1 MICERVLTQ
10 LSEFLDEAL
19 GSEKTL
25 QVSQH
30 LEKCAN
36 CRKEF
41 DRLVLLRKKLSSLG
55 TIQAPEYLRHLV
67 QLRLNNEKESTLRA
81 RLRDALERRWSIIR
95 STEVMW
101 YLTRALG
108 TVMTSVFFVMIVASM
123 NPIYLGQSADRGPLP
138 SSFRQQLPGSVLKNL
153 GLIPVEAQKRPIS
166 PSEPMING
174 LYLLDFSQQ
183 SVSLD
188 GEDDTFSVVA
198 MVDRSGAAKIQNVL
212 EYPADRALLN
222 RFNSMLA
229 TARCRPAS
237 QNGRAV
243 DSHIV
248 LTFSKVSV
256 YD

>member
-1 MICERVLTQ
+1 MICERVLTR
-10 LSEFLDEAL
+10 LSEFLDEVL
-19 GSEKTL
+19 DSERTL

-30 LEKCAN
+30 LGKCAD
-36 CRKEF
+36 CRREF
-41 DRLVLLRKKLSSLG
+41 ERLVLLRKKLSSLG
-55 TIQAPEYLRHLV
+55 TIQTPDYLRHLV
-67 QLRLNNEKESTLRA
+67 QLRLDNEKQSTLIA
-81 RLRDALERRWSIIR
+81 RLQDVLERRWSIIR
-95 STEVMW
+95 TTEGMW

-108 TVMTSVFFVMIVASM
+108 TVMTSIFFVMIVASM
-123 NPIYLGQSADRGPLP
+123 NPIYIDQSADRGPLP
-138 SSFRQQLPGSVLKNL
+138 PAYRQQLPGSVLKNL

-183 SVSLD
+183 SVSLE
-188 GEDDTFSVVA
+188 GKDDTFSVVA
-198 MVDRSGAAKIQNVL
+198 VVDRSGAAKIQNVL

-229 TARCRPAS
+229 NARCRPAS